1 MTQDGLLATLGV
13 RRPGPSRDDRFCH
26 SMELLTMEY
35 ITEGDKTRLETELA
49 ERLSAD
55 SEITQRIATAREM
68 GDLKENAEYH
78 AAREDKAMNQAKI
91 EMIRNKLATAVVT
104 DSSSTPEGLVFIGN
118 TVKLRDV
125 KTDEDEL
132 YKLVGESSGR
142 FDMEYVEVTSGSNL
156 GQSLFK
162 AKVGETI
169 SVDLPRGER
178 TFTIVE
184 IVE

>member
-1 MTQDGLLATLGV
+1 
-13 RRPGPSRDDRFCH
+13 
-26 SMELLTMEY
+26 MEY
-35 ITEGDKTRLETELA
+35 ITVEEKARLEQELA
-49 ERLSAD
+49 DRHHAD
-55 SEITQRIATAREM
+55 SEITDRIARAREL

-91 EMIRNKLATAVVT
+91 EMIAQKLATAVVA
-104 DSSSTPEGLVFIGN
+104 DPSEAPDGMVFIGS
-118 TVKLRDV
+118 TVKLKDV
-125 KTDEDEL
+125 DTEDEEL

-169 SVDLPRGER
+169 RVDLPRGER
-178 TFTIVE
+178 TFE
-184 IVE
+184 IMEIQQ

>member
-1 MTQDGLLATLGV
+1 
-13 RRPGPSRDDRFCH
+13 
-26 SMELLTMEY
+26 MEY
-35 ITEGDKTRLETELA
+35 ITVEEKAKLVQELA
-49 ERLSAD
+49 DRHQAD
-55 SEITQRIATAREM
+55 SEITDRIAKAREL

-91 EMIRNKLATAVVT
+91 EMIEQKLGTAVVA
-104 DSSSTPEGLVFIGN
+104 DPSEAPDGMVFIGS
-118 TVKLRDV
+118 TVRLMDID
-125 KTDEDEL
+125 TEDEEL

-169 SVDLPRGER
+169 RVALPRGER
-178 TFTIVE
+178 TFRIVE
-184 IVE
+184 IQQ

>member
-1 MTQDGLLATLGV
+1 M
-13 RRPGPSRDDRFCH
+13 
-26 SMELLTMEY
+26 MEY
-35 ITEGDKTRLETELA
+35 ITDDDKLRLETELA
-49 ERLSAD
+49 ERLASD
-55 SEITQRIATAREM
+55 SVITQRIATAREM

-91 EMIRNKLATAVVT
+91 EMIREKLATAVVT
-104 DSSSTPEGLVFIGN
+104 DNSSTPDGLVFIGN
-118 TVKLRDV
+118 IVKLRDV
-125 KTDEDEL
+125 HTEEDEL

-169 SVDLPRGER
+169 CVDLPRGER
-178 TFTIVE
+178 TFEIIE

>member
-1 MTQDGLLATLGV
+1 M
-13 RRPGPSRDDRFCH
+13 PWFC
-26 SMELLTMEY
+26 ERTPEGIQKLMEY
-35 ITEGDKTRLETELA
+35 ITAEEKTKLEKDLEQ
-49 ERLSAD
+49 RRRAD
-55 SEITQRIATAREM
+55 SEITDRIARAREL

-91 EMIRNKLATAVVT
+91 EMIEEKLASAVVA
-104 DSSSTPEGLVFIGN
+104 DPADTPDGVVFIGT

-125 KTDEDEL
+125 DTEDEEL
-132 YKLVGESSGR
+132 YKLVGEASGR

-162 AKVGETI
+162 AKIGETI
-169 SVDLPRGER
+169 RVDLPRGER
-178 TFTIVE
+178 SFEIVE

>member
-142 FDMEYVEVTSGSNL
+142 FEVTSGSNL